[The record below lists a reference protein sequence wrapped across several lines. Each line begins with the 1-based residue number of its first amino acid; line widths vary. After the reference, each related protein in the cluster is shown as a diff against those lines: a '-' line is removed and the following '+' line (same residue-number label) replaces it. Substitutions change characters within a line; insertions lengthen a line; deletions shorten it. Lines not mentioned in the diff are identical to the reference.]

1 MQIKIFTIPC
11 VESNESNEELNRF
24 LRGNKIVNVEK
35 QFYIL
40 NNQAYWTFCVI
51 YLLSQNQVQTSHEKK
66 DKVDYKSILDENSFA
81 KFTQL
86 RSLRKMLSEQD
97 VVPAYA
103 VFTDVELSQISQL
116 EEINES
122 NILKIQGIGV
132 QRTEKYGKKICEMYN
147 NLNNNK

>member
-51 YLLSQNQVQTSHEKK
+51 YLLSQNQVQTSREKK

>member
-35 QFYIL
+35 QFYIV
-40 NNQAYWTFCVI
+40 NGYAYWSFCVT
-51 YLLSQNQVQTSHEKK
+51 YLLTQNQNQSSQDKK
-66 DKVDYKSILDENSFA
+66 DKVDYKSILDEKSFA
-81 KFTQL
+81 RFTQL
-86 RSLRKMLSEQD
+86 RAMRKILSEQD

-132 QRTEKYGKKICEMYN
+132 QRAEKYGKKICEMYN
-147 NLNNNK
+147 NMNNNK